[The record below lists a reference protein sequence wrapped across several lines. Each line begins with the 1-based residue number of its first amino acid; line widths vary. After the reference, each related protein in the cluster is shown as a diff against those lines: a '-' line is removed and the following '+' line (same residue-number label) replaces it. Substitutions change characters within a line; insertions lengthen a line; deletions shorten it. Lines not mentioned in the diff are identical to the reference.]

1 MSFDPQPYAVI
12 VDDLLTA
19 LTGGHVREAI
29 SFRRETLAYP
39 LKHPLDEARLAFVK
53 VVGESNG
60 QFALFERGKDYDV
73 VAGAIAWRAT
83 GGRLPDLDSDFF
95 VSYYEMGRG
104 GPLTDRFV
112 GSVTRTLAEAFA
124 IEFALLQ
131 QAIHASYESAFIDA
145 ATGGALDQVVA
156 ILGITRRSA
165 QFATGEVIFTR
176 ASGSRGDIDIKA
188 GTLLRTATEP
198 ARSFETTVAK
208 TLRDGQTATTVPI
221 RATAIGPTA
230 VAQPGEISVLVRP
243 IAGIASVTNP
253 EGTAQGRAA
262 ETDDELRARAKQ
274 AIEQGGR
281 ATPAAIRSALLGVP
295 GVRSVDLR
303 EDLRQEPGRVQL
315 TVDCEEAAVGPVL
328 AALEANRAAGVR
340 FDHNLGAPEI
350 IGGPAAVAVA
360 VIPAEVRLWVSLSDP
375 NASQEQAARILN
387 AVRAA
392 VANYLNGLTVA
403 APLATN
409 QLVSLAMKVAGV
421 ADVAELRVRRLQPEP
436 PQEIPVGQS
445 LQAPAGHKIVV
456 AANALSVEA
465 AGAPVYLDVAI
476 TLSAV
481 AAGVTDLVADVRA
494 LLLTYLDGVAG
505 VVNLTDIWQALVA
518 AGHTPTSIEATAE
531 YTATG
536 AAVTRVLADGAAT
549 PGPAN
554 QFRIA
559 ANERAVL
566 RAVSTTS

>member
-1 MSFDPQPYAVI
+1 
-12 VDDLLTA
+12 
-19 LTGGHVREAI
+19 
-29 SFRRETLAYP
+29 
-39 LKHPLDEARLAFVK
+39 
-53 VVGESNG
+53 
-60 QFALFERGKDYDV
+60 
-73 VAGAIAWRAT
+73 
-83 GGRLPDLDSDFF
+83 
-95 VSYYEMGRG
+95 
-104 GPLTDRFV
+104 
-112 GSVTRTLAEAFA
+112 
-124 IEFALLQ
+124 
-131 QAIHASYESAFIDA
+131 
-145 ATGGALDQVVA
+145 
-156 ILGITRRSA
+156 
-165 QFATGEVIFTR
+165 
-176 ASGSRGDIDIKA
+176 
-188 GTLLRTATEP
+188 
-198 ARSFETTVAK
+198 VAK

>member
-39 LKHPLDEARLAFVK
+39 LKHPLDETRLAFVK

-95 VSYYEMGRG
+95 VSYYEVGRG

-124 IEFALLQ
+124 LEFALLQ
-131 QAIHASYESAFIDA
+131 QAVHASYESAFVDT

-165 QFATGEVIFTR
+165 QFATGEVVFTR

-281 ATPAAIRSALLGVP
+281 ATSAAIRSALLGVP

-328 AALEANRAAGVR
+328 AALEANRAAGIR
-340 FDHNLGAPEI
+340 FDHNLGAPEVV
-350 IGGPAAVAVA
+350 GGPAAVAVT

-392 VANYLNGLTVA
+392 AANYLNGLTVA

-409 QLVSLAMKVAGV
+409 KLVSLAMGVAGV

-436 PQEIPVGQS
+436 PQEIAVGQS
-445 LQAPAGHKIVV
+445 LQASAGHKIVV

-465 AGAPVYLDVAI
+465 AGAPVYLDLAI
-476 TLSAV
+476 TFTSV
-481 AAGVTDLVADVRA
+481 AAGVTNLAAAVRA
-494 LLLTYLDGVAG
+494 SLLTYLDSIADT
-505 VVNLTDIWQALVA
+505 VNLTDIWQALVV
-518 AGHTPTSIEATAE
+518 AGHTPARIEATAE

-536 AAVTRVLADGAAT
+536 ATVTRALSDGTAAS
-549 PGPAN
+549 GPAN

>member
-131 QAIHASYESAFIDA
+131 QAIHASYESAFIDT

-165 QFATGEVIFTR
+165 QFATGEVVFTR